1 MRKLLPLFL
10 MTAALGCD
18 VGAGK
23 YTVIRLAV
31 ADSSQS
37 DSCYFMNMPD
47 PDDVDDDIQVR
58 AGSTIAIFP
67 SDKES
72 FWLEWGPVSIP
83 GSKDGS
89 AFSFDAT
96 DTDLSVN
103 GNNRT
108 TEVTKHEV
116 RMEIKGGG
124 VDGTYTNTYTCSGEN
139 CPINSCVTTTNF
151 VGAVIRDVDV
161 THEL

>member
-1 MRKLLPLFL
+1 MRKLLPLFIL
-10 MTAALGCD
+10 TAALGCD

-31 ADSSQS
+31 ADSSLS

-47 PDDVDDDIQVR
+47 PDVVDDDINVR

-89 AFSFDAT
+89 AFSFAAT
-96 DTDLSVN
+96 DTDLTVVGDS
-103 GNNRT
+103 RR
-108 TEVTKHEV
+108 TEVTEHDV
-116 RMEIKGGG
+116 TMELKGGA
-124 VDGTYTNTYTCSGEN
+124 VDGTYTNTYTCSGEG
-139 CPINSCVTTTNF
+139 CPISSCVTTTTF
-151 VGAVIRDVDV
+151 VGAVVRDVDV